1 MSALILSLLFWLGE
15 NVIIDDDLD
24 EYSNE
29 DDE

>member
-29 DDE
+29 DGE